1 MIYRIRNKQDWRRL
15 LEMLQTKYKEDVG
28 AWASRNEAGDNSATC
43 TIGDMLENIHEDS
56 NGCLEIDYQELRDT
70 LNSLSWDLEARLE
83 ELDGETGQEHEFDKQ
98 VVDVCMEH
106 VRPKYPVLVS
116 VLDLIVSGGR
126 EPWIEHPIFVLRMQ
140 AAASMDDDPD
150 GYAEWRWRQE
160 GHYDVDGFVKRIR
173 QYKWRVARIRQ
184 NIPLS
189 GDLPKDAYSIEDAE
203 AVLARIQKD
212 RKCFDKPAHECGN
225 IAVRLDIQWNMF
237 AGHWLADACWMDDNG
252 ETFCYS
258 FSQEKEDS
266 GSV

>member
-1 MIYRIRNKQDWRRL
+1 MIYRINDEKRWRSL

-43 TIGDMLENIHEDS
+43 AIGDMLENIHEDS
-56 NGCLEIDYQELRDT
+56 YGCLDTDYRELRDA
-70 LNSLSWDLEARLE
+70 LNALPCDPEDVDADPE
-83 ELDGETGQEHEFDKQ
+83 MFDRQ
-98 VVDVCMEH
+98 VVDICMKH
-106 VRPKYPVLVS
+106 VRPRYPVLVS

-126 EPWIEHPIFVLRMQ
+126 EPWIEHPIFMLRMQ

-150 GYAEWRWRQE
+150 SYAEWRWRQE

-189 GDLPKDAYSIEDAE
+189 GDLSKDAYSIEDTE
-203 AVLARIQKD
+203 AVLSRIQKD
-212 RKCFDKPAHECGN
+212 RECFDKPAHECGN

-237 AGHWLADACWMDDNG
+237 AGHWLADACWMDDSG

-258 FSQEKEDS
+258 FSQEGS
-266 GSV
+266 GRV